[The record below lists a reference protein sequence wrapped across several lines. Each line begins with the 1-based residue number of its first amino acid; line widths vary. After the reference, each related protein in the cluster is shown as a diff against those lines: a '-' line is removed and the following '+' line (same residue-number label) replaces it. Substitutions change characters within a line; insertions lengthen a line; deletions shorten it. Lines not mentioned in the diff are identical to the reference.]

1 MGEGVVPM
9 EQTVIAVDP
18 GREKCGVAVV
28 HQTQGVLHMA
38 VVSAQEISAQVS
50 RLATDFA
57 TTILV
62 LGDGTAH
69 HNTKTELEQRNT
81 TGKPFTIHLIDEMHS
96 TEEARQRYWQHNPPT
111 GLRRLIPLGLQVP
124 PVPVDG
130 YVAVILAERFFKTG
144 TRD

>member
-1 MGEGVVPM
+1 MEEGVVPM

-28 HQTQGVLHMA
+28 HQTKGILHIA
-38 VVSAQEISAQVS
+38 VVSAQEIGVQVS
-50 RLATDFA
+50 RLAADFS
-57 TTILV
+57 TTTLV

-69 HNTKTELEQRNT
+69 NNTKTELEQFNT
-81 TGKPFTIHLIDEMHS
+81 TDKPFTIHLIDEKHS

-130 YVAVILAERFFKTG
+130 YVAVILAERFFTIC